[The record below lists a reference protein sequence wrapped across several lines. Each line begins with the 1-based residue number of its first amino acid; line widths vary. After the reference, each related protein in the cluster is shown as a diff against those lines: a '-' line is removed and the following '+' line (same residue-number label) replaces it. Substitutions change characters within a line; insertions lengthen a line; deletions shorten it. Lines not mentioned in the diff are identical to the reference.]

1 MQILLI
7 ATHFFTF
14 MWKPLYPHK
23 YAKSQH
29 CRIKIDRSLSHF
41 CTTSFSSGNLF
52 DWITFVANET
62 KLGKKQQNGLQR
74 TTRPPE
80 LELNIWTL
88 QNPELKDN
96 FWKCV
101 CVVSFLTS
109 YRFSLGRWQL
119 WIPPSPYL
127 SHPNFLPPYR
137 WHNRDWAQPSIC
149 PTLPFPFPHQTMPQ
163 ECNFDKLKRKWV
175 WGVLTK
181 KSSTN
186 IIYIFKRKKSSG
198 TVAVKFLQ
206 AVFSPLQ
213 KTESSQSLVSSNGAA
228 YN

>member
-1 MQILLI
+1 MKQNWAKSNKMGSNEQHGLQNLSLTSEHFRTLSKKTIFGNVFASFLFWLLI
-7 ATHFFTF
+7 DFLWEDCSCEF
-14 MWKPLYPHK
+14 
-23 YAKSQH
+23 
-29 CRIKIDRSLSHF
+29 
-41 CTTSFSSGNLF
+41 
-52 DWITFVANET
+52 
-62 KLGKKQQNGLQR
+62 
-74 TTRPPE
+74 PP
-80 LELNIWTL
+80 
-88 QNPELKDN
+88 
-96 FWKCV
+96 
-101 CVVSFLTS
+101 
-109 YRFSLGRWQL
+109 
-119 WIPPSPYL
+119 PYL

-181 KSSTN
+181 ESSTN